1 MKTNVRETSIEAFRT
16 HIQGDEC
23 MTKRVIDFVRSRKQG
38 TTGREIAEKL
48 RMDTATVSGIVR
60 PAVKGGELI
69 RSEVKAPCP
78 VTGNNALW
86 IHHKDNMAG
95 QRDMFGGS
103 AK

>member
-16 HIQGDEC
+16 HIQGEEC
-23 MTKRVIDFVRSRKQG
+23 KTKRVIDFVRSRRIG
-38 TTGREIAEKL
+38 TTGREIAERL
-48 RMDTATVSGIVR
+48 HMDTATVSGIVR
-60 PAVKGGELI
+60 PAVICGDLI
-69 RSEVKAPCP
+69 LSEVKAPCP

-86 IHHKDNMAG
+86 VHHPDNVAG